1 MDFEKD
7 IKDLELKIEELKKF
21 SEEKGIDLKEQID
34 KLEEL
39 KADKMKSLYEEITPW
54 QKTQIARH
62 QNRPYTLDYIDLI
75 IEDFVELH
83 GDRLFKDDKS
93 IIGGLGK
100 IGNEKVVIIGHE
112 KGRTLDD
119 KIFRNF
125 GSPNPEGYRKALR
138 LMKLAERFNLPV
150 ISFIDTA
157 GAYPGLEA
165 EERGQGEAIARNLME
180 MAGLSIPTI
189 SIVIGEGGSGGA
201 LGIGVTD
208 KIFMLENSYYS
219 VISPEGC
226 ASILFRDASKACDAA
241 EYLKLDAKHLLEFGI
256 IDDIISEPLGGAHR
270 NPEYTANNIKEK
282 ILSTLEEL
290 KSFEISLL
298 KEIRYKKLKNI
309 GKYNLI

>member
-7 IKDLELKIEELKKF
+7 IKDLEVKIEELRQF

-39 KADKMKSLYEEITPW
+39 KANKMKSLYEEITPW

-62 QNRPYTLDYIDLI
+62 QERPYTLDYINLI
-75 IEDFVELH
+75 VEDFVELH

-100 IGNEKVVIIGHE
+100 IGDEKVVIIGHE
-112 KGRTLDD
+112 KGRTLEE

-150 ISFIDTA
+150 VTFIDTA

-180 MAGLSIPTI
+180 MAGLNIPTI

-241 EYLKLDAKHLLEFGI
+241 KYLKLDAKHLLEFGI
-256 IDDIISEPLGGAHR
+256 IDDVISEPLGGAHR
-270 NPEYTANNIKEK
+270 DPKYTAHNIKEK
-282 ILSTLEEL
+282 IISTLSEL
-290 KSFEISLL
+290 KSFELSTL
-298 KEIRYKKLKNI
+298 KENRYNKLKNI
-309 GKYNLI
+309 GKYKLI

>member
-7 IKDLELKIEELKKF
+7 IKDLEVKIEELRQF

-39 KADKMKSLYEEITPW
+39 KANKMKSLYEEITPW

-62 QNRPYTLDYIDLI
+62 QERPYTLDYINLI
-75 IEDFVELH
+75 VEDFVELH

-100 IGNEKVVIIGHE
+100 IGDEKVVIIGHE
-112 KGRTLDD
+112 KGRTLEE

-150 ISFIDTA
+150 VTFIDTA

-180 MAGLSIPTI
+180 MAGLNIPTI

-241 EYLKLDAKHLLEFGI
+241 KYLKLDAKHLLEFGI
-256 IDDIISEPLGGAHR
+256 IDDVISEPLGGAHR
-270 NPEYTANNIKEK
+270 DPKYTAHNIKEK
-282 ILSTLEEL
+282 IISTLSEL
-290 KSFEISLL
+290 KSFELSTL
-298 KEIRYKKLKNI
+298 KENRYNKLKNI
-309 GKYNLI
+309 ENLFN